1 MARVIIPGNGIPN
14 IDILQLQMEQ
24 MTQWRK
30 TLEEQRKRELEKYRL
45 RAESIGI
52 TVEELDNL
60 AWSAGMSIESYL
72 SLLESLLEPKPT
84 LSSLADLVEVFEE
97 EDCGLS
103 AADIRKQLK
112 YEKNPMRI
120 KQLNKMLYG
129 VSKKVRKRDKEG

>member
-1 MARVIIPGNGIPN
+1 MAKVIIPGNGRPN
-14 IDILQLQMEQ
+14 IDMLQLQMEH
-24 MTQWRK
+24 MDQWRK
-30 TLEEQRKRELEKYRL
+30 ALEEQRKRELELYRV

-52 TVEELDNL
+52 TVEELDDL
-60 AWSAGMSIESYL
+60 AWTAGMSIESYL
-72 SLLESLLEPKPT
+72 CLLESLLEPKPT

-129 VSKKVRKRDKEG
+129 MRKNSKKK